1 MARERIISADSHV
14 LIKDEAVL
22 NQLASRFHDDYKG
35 ARQRFMVE
43 MAKRMKKKP
52 GENVMPSPD
61 QPWQAA
67 GRKGEWDPTE
77 RLADMDTDRVDA
89 EVLYTD
95 VMVGSAYYD
104 MPSEKRLACFQAYN
118 DAALE
123 FASHDP
129 KRLLSV
135 YIVPIAEIDESV
147 REVTRL
153 AKLGAKAIL
162 PPLYPVD
169 MGLPHYSDKRYE
181 PLWSCIQETGIPIS
195 QHVSANQALLDI
207 LSYDP
212 TPAKGVFQSLPPIFM
227 AEVLAGWIVPGILA
241 RFPKLK
247 VVLVEAGLGWIP
259 YFLERLDNM
268 KRSHGWDHY
277 EMLPELASFYF
288 QRQVYVTFEEDTFG
302 VSHRHRL
309 GVNNLMWATDYPH
322 PDSTWPNSQK
332 VLETHFADVPVDE
345 ARLMVGGN
353 AARLYGL

>member
-162 PPLYPVD
+162 LPLYPVD

-302 VSHRHRL
+302 VSQRHRL